1 MYTKGKIDRKRAE
14 RERER
19 ERNRLTDVEN
29 KIKMGKNV

>member
-19 ERNRLTDVEN
+19 ERDRLTDVEN